1 MHVTDPRPF
10 RRVVPWA
17 LLALAVALVPAAF
30 ATGVYQWKDARGVT
44 HYADSPPP
52 GQKVKDRSIDQRA
65 PTAPTKP
72 VVNADC
78 SNARSNLA
86 ILKGST
92 PVGLD
97 ADRDGK
103 HERELTPAER
113 TERTAKAE
121 AEIDLPAVNAELL
134 SLERKIAEARD
145 QHTAFLKELG
155 LPLLP

>member
-1 MHVTDPRPF
+1 MRRP
-10 RRVVPWA
+10 A
-17 LLALAVALVPAAF
+17 LRPTTLPLGLAAAMALTAAF
-30 ATGVYQWKDARGVT
+30 PANAGQVYQWKDAKGVT
-44 HYADSPPP
+44 HYSDFPPP
-52 GQKVKDRSIDQRA
+52 GRKAVNRIMDQRA
-65 PTAPTKP
+65 PATAAKP

-113 TERTAKAE
+113 AERTAKAE
-121 AEIDLPAVNAELL
+121 QSVKTYCEGGTVVNTP
-134 SLERKIAEARD
+134 S
-145 QHTAFLKELG
+145 
-155 LPLLP
+155 

>member
-1 MHVTDPRPF
+1 MR
-10 RRVVPWA
+10 
-17 LLALAVALVPAAF
+17 LALACLPACMLACLALTAHAQSG
-30 ATGVYQWKDARGVT
+30 GVYKWKDARGVT

-65 PTAPTKP
+65 PTAPPKP

-121 AEIDLPAVNAELL
+121 AAVKTYCEGGPVIPP
-134 SLERKIAEARD
+134 R
-145 QHTAFLKELG
+145 
-155 LPLLP
+155 